1 MKLSIVIVNYK
12 VPHLLVQCLDA
23 VFKAVTTIEAEVFV
37 VDNNSKDDSQTLV
50 TQFFPTVTYI
60 ANNEN
65 VGFSKANNQ
74 AIKLAK
80 GQYVLLLNPDT
91 IILED
96 TLDIVCKV
104 ADNIPK
110 FGALG
115 IRMIDM
121 NGNFLP
127 ESKRG
132 IPTVW
137 VAFCKLTFIHKLFPK
152 STLFNAYYYPTLA
165 ENELGEVP
173 ILAGAFMLINKQQ
186 LGYESLLDE
195 QFFMYGEDIDL
206 SYRIK
211 NLGYKNLYIPSTIL
225 HYKGESTKQGDMKY
239 LKAFYQS
246 MLLFYKKHY
255 AGAFPLWFYPTS
267 WIISMYAYVSY
278 SIGFKKPG
286 NKKSKE
292 TLVLSTATYTYKEI
306 ISLIEQNKG
315 DKKIKIDHP
324 TYGFSV

>member
-127 ESKRG
+127 ESKR
-132 IPTVW
+132 
-137 VAFCKLTFIHKLFPK
+137 
-152 STLFNAYYYPTLA
+152 TL
-165 ENELGEVP
+165 
-173 ILAGAFMLINKQQ
+173 
-186 LGYESLLDE
+186 
-195 QFFMYGEDIDL
+195 
-206 SYRIK
+206 
-211 NLGYKNLYIPSTIL
+211 
-225 HYKGESTKQGDMKY
+225 
-239 LKAFYQS
+239 
-246 MLLFYKKHY
+246 
-255 AGAFPLWFYPTS
+255 
-267 WIISMYAYVSY
+267 
-278 SIGFKKPG
+278 
-286 NKKSKE
+286 
-292 TLVLSTATYTYKEI
+292 
-306 ISLIEQNKG
+306 
-315 DKKIKIDHP
+315 
-324 TYGFSV
+324 